1 MFVVMRLIQV
11 FSQAFGPVFLKKD
24 KSVAILFLGTF
35 FGQALFFIL
44 SPWLVSKYGA
54 DGFGVFAFS
63 YSIIAVGG
71 GLAAFKID
79 SLIAITTDL
88 KLSLE
93 LVAAS
98 IISVGIIGMI
108 ALILLVLGPNKL
120 WLLDKSI
127 CYIILCAAIVQA
139 WVNILIALATKNS
152 HFNYLAAN
160 KFLNFGALAVIA
172 VVLPKN
178 YLGSGLV
185 ASVLISVCL
194 QLLLLCFPLRSELR
208 ALSFRRFEKNT
219 VKEIQSA
226 VKHLF
231 PASALDMFTQQLPV
245 LIISAA
251 FGATILGMYSLA
263 SRFIY
268 APFASVIGSVSLVF
282 TNQFS
287 KNENGTRKLILVT
300 TWKRLVIISLP
311 FYLIGFIFAPYAFS
325 EFYGESWSLAG
336 EIARP
341 LALLAF
347 VNIIFSPTSVA
358 FVIIG
363 LRTVP
368 IKLAVVAVI
377 YRVFSFWVGYYFDN
391 IIIGL
396 YLLAFFETIQ
406 IFIINK
412 FLINKL

>member
-1 MFVVMRLIQV
+1 MLINRIISRAV
-11 FSQAFGPVFLKKD
+11 EHFFFKKD
-24 KSVAILFLGTF
+24 KSVTLLFFATF
-35 FGQALFFIL
+35 FGQALFFII

-54 DGFGVFAFS
+54 DGFGLFAFS
-63 YSIIAVGG
+63 YAIIAVGG
-71 GLAAFKID
+71 SLAAFKID
-79 SLIAITTDL
+79 SLIAITRDL

-93 LVAAS
+93 LAAAS
-98 IISVGIIGMI
+98 TISVGIVGII
-108 ALILLVLGPNKL
+108 ALILLVIGPNKL
-120 WLLDKSI
+120 WILDKTL
-127 CYIILCAAIVQA
+127 CYIVLCGAILQA
-139 WVNILIALATKNS
+139 LVNILIALATKNS

-160 KFLNFGALAVIA
+160 KFLNFSAIAVIA
-172 VVLPKN
+172 LFLPKN

-185 ASVLISVCL
+185 ASVLISVFL
-194 QLLLLCFPLRSELR
+194 QLLLLCFPLWSELR
-208 ALSFRRFEKNT
+208 SLHFRRFEKKT

-251 FGATILGMYSLA
+251 FGASILGMYSLA

-287 KNENGTRKLILVT
+287 KNETGERKLILVK
-300 TWKRLVIISLP
+300 TWKKLVIISLP
-311 FYLIGFIFAPYAFS
+311 LYFIGFIFAPYAFS

-336 EIARP
+336 DIARP
-341 LALLAF
+341 LALLAL

-363 LRTVP
+363 LRTIP
-368 IKLAVVAVI
+368 IKLALLAVI
-377 YRVFSFWVGYYFDN
+377 YRVFSFWVGYYFNN

-406 IFIINK
+406 ILIINK
-412 FLINKL
+412 FLMNKL

>member
-1 MFVVMRLIQV
+1 MRLNRIL
-11 FSQAFGPVFLKKD
+11 SQAFGEFFLKKD
-24 KSVAILFLGTF
+24 KSVALLFLATF
-35 FGQALFFIL
+35 SGQVLFFLL

-71 GLAAFKID
+71 GLAALKID

-88 KLSLE
+88 KLSNE

-108 ALILLVLGPNKL
+108 ALILVVLGPNSL
-120 WLLDKSI
+120 WLLDKSL
-127 CYIILCAAIVQA
+127 CYIIICAAIVQA
-139 WVNILIALATKNS
+139 LVNILIALATKNS
-152 HFNYLAAN
+152 HFNFLAAN
-160 KFLNFGALAVIA
+160 KFLNFGFLAVIA
-172 VVLPKN
+172 LFLPKD
-178 YLGSGLV
+178 YLGSGFV
-185 ASVLISVCL
+185 ASVLICVCL
-194 QLLLLCFPLRSELR
+194 QLLLLCFPLWPELR
-208 ALSFRRFEKNT
+208 ALSFGRFEKKTMN
-219 VKEIQSA
+219 EIQSA

-245 LIISAA
+245 FIITTA
-251 FGATILGMYSLA
+251 FGPSILGMYSLA

-287 KNENGTRKLILVT
+287 KNENGERKSILVK
-300 TWKRLVIISLP
+300 TWKRLVILSLP
-311 FYLIGFIFAPYAFS
+311 FYLIVFIFVPYAFTQ
-325 EFYGESWSLAG
+325 FYGESWALAG
-336 EIARP
+336 EMARP

-363 LRTVP
+363 LRTIPV
-368 IKLAVVAVI
+368 KLALTAVI
-377 YRVFSFWVGYYFDN
+377 YRIFSFWVGYYFNN

-396 YLLAFFETIQ
+396 YLLALFEATQ
-406 IFIINK
+406 ILIINK
-412 FLINKL
+412 YLINKL